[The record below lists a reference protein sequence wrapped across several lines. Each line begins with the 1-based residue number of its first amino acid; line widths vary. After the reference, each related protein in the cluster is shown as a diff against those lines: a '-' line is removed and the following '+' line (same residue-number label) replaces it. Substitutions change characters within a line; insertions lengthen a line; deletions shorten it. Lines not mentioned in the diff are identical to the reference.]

1 MRIYIYLRQLFIV
14 RHHPPDMV
22 GSSIPRFR
30 APFSAE
36 FDPTERRELT
46 MLLDTTEDEVSRVI
60 VQREGID
67 TENER
72 AATLRH
78 ELYLKHP
85 SFFTAAAFYHRFD
98 LLVSDSRYADE
109 TFFDCI
115 VPQLLVPMTNR
126 RIEALQ
132 SALLVQYQ
140 DRYTHPPISTIGHIF
155 GVLYID
161 LEILTRML
169 TLANMRTNPSGRIQL
184 ENMDTV
190 RRDTTHM
197 DVGQLTNYL
206 TSSFTGRPDFNL
218 LPKPFWFA

>member
-1 MRIYIYLRQLFIV
+1 
-14 RHHPPDMV
+14 
-22 GSSIPRFR
+22 
-30 APFSAE
+30 
-36 FDPTERRELT
+36 

-155 GVLYID
+155 GVLASVPAG
-161 LEILTRML
+161 EVFRKELTTAYQTARRGIPTTNHLDHML
-169 TLANMRTNPSGRIQL
+169 YAWSRFHETYQLNRFPTATAPAGAGTLQS
-184 ENMDTV
+184 E
-190 RRDTTHM
+190 
-197 DVGQLTNYL
+197 
-206 TSSFTGRPDFNL
+206 
-218 LPKPFWFA
+218 